1 MIEAIVRVTK
11 SKGILIGLSAL
22 AVSACSNPAKS
33 VKLPPPVT
41 NPPIEGQKP
50 EGGDDSRL
58 VGEDPVDIV
67 SQSPLAGQYAGAPWK
82 AVSAAARID
91 SSGKTLDLVFSDSP
105 STNPCSEQFGGERKT
120 VSVVAPAQLGIVKGL
135 SSDESAQGFLATS
148 ADSSAFTIANFA
160 HFFAD
165 MSKGTENFNTDN
177 FVLRVDE
184 LSANLVK
191 GALAAKFDDSYV
203 IDGTFEAKIC
213 SRGSDSEN
221 DNPPTGVKFPA
232 QLVGEWQSVQVDDSG
247 ERFVTTY
254 DFKENGAT
262 TLKLSYGTTLL
273 ANVSMTGSKAT
284 EALNGVDLVIT
295 TVDDRTDGLELKVGD
310 TLKCIQS
317 VSSSGGG
324 SGGGSAGSSNGA
336 AELTIE
342 CGEPN
347 GPRPLEYSSD
357 AEVLKKI

>member
-1 MIEAIVRVTK
+1 MIKAIVRVTYG
-11 SKGILIGLSAL
+11 KGILIGLSAL

-33 VKLPPPVT
+33 VKLPAPAP
-41 NPPIEGQKP
+41 NSPAEGQKP

-58 VGEDPVDIV
+58 VGDDPVELV

-82 AVSAAARID
+82 AGSAAARID
-91 SSGKTLDLVFSDSP
+91 SSGKSLDLVFVDS
-105 STNPCSEQFGGERKT
+105 SSANPCSAAFGVELKT
-120 VSVVAPAQLGIVKGL
+120 VNVVAPARVGIINGR
-135 SSDESAQGFLATS
+135 SPEDSAQGLLAS
-148 ADSSAFTIANFA
+148 SEDMSAFKIANFA

-184 LSANLVK
+184 LSATVVK
-191 GALAAKFDDSYV
+191 GALAAKFDASYV

-213 SRGSDSEN
+213 KRGSDSEN
-221 DNPPTGVKFPA
+221 DNPPTGEALPA

-254 DFKENGAT
+254 GFKENGAT
-262 TLKLSYGTTLL
+262 TLKLSYGATLL
-273 ANVSMTGSKAT
+273 ANIGMTGSKANET
-284 EALNGVDLVIT
+284 LNGIDLVVT
-295 TVDDRTDGLELKVGD
+295 TVDDRTEGLEFKTGD

-317 VSSSGGG
+317 IDSSG
-324 SGGGSAGSSNGA
+324 SV
-336 AELTIE
+336 AELTLE

-347 GPRPLEYSSD
+347 GPRPTKYSSD

>member
-1 MIEAIVRVTK
+1 MIKAIVRVTNG
-11 SKGILIGLSAL
+11 KGILIGLSAL

-33 VKLPPPVT
+33 VKLPAPAP
-41 NPPIEGQKP
+41 NSPAEGQTP

-58 VGEDPVDIV
+58 VGDDPVELV
-67 SQSPLAGQYAGAPWK
+67 SQAPLAGQYAGAPWK
-82 AVSAAARID
+82 AGSAAARID
-91 SSGKTLDLVFSDSP
+91 SSGKSLDLVFVDS
-105 STNPCSEQFGGERKT
+105 SSANPCSAAFGVELKT
-120 VSVVAPAQLGIVKGL
+120 VNVVAPAIVGIINGR
-135 SSDESAQGFLATS
+135 SPEDSAQGLLASS
-148 ADSSAFTIANFA
+148 ADMSAFKIANFA

-184 LSANLVK
+184 LSATVVK
-191 GALAAKFDDSYV
+191 GALAARFDASYV

-213 SRGSDSEN
+213 KRGSESEN
-221 DNPPTGVKFPA
+221 DNPPNPPTGATFPS
-232 QLVGEWQSVQVDDSG
+232 QLAGQWRSVQVYESG

-262 TLKLSYGTTLL
+262 TLKLSLGGTPL
-273 ANVSMTGSKAT
+273 ANVGMTGSTANET
-284 EALNGVDLVIT
+284 LNGIDFVVTSVGEIT
-295 TVDDRTDGLELKVGD
+295 EGLELKVGD

-324 SGGGSAGSSNGA
+324 SGSV
-336 AELTIE
+336 AELTLE

-347 GPRPLEYSSD
+347 GPRPTKYSSD